1 MIYTIYIS
9 TYSVPAY
16 AAIHSIVIKSHV
28 IKRKLLFVAYHCTI
42 TTRKGPEL
50 YNKLLSAFQ
59 EAGIPKGAYKIR
71 IDPPLDHP
79 KGSNDN
85 HGAAPHVKYSMPP
98 ISPSERGCRKA
109 AGESSSQSN
118 DSNPEGVTRP

>member
-16 AAIHSIVIKSHV
+16 AAIHSIVIKSHI

-71 IDPPLDHP
+71 IEPPLDPP
-79 KGSNDN
+79 KGTNDK
-85 HGAAPHVKYSMPP
+85 HGTAPRVKYSMPP
-98 ISPSERGCRKA
+98 TSPSERGCPTG
-109 AGESSSQSN
+109 GE
-118 DSNPEGVTRP
+118 VTPNC

>member
-1 MIYTIYIS
+1 MIYTIFLS
-9 TYSVPAY
+9 TFSVPAY

-28 IKRKLLFVAYHCTI
+28 IKRELLFVAYHCTI
-42 TTRKGPEL
+42 TTRKSPEL

-71 IDPPLDHP
+71 IEPPLDPP

-85 HGAAPHVKYSMPP
+85 HGTAPRVKYSMPST
-98 ISPSERGCRKA
+98 SPLNRP
-109 AGESSSQSN
+109 QSN

>member
-1 MIYTIYIS
+1 MIYTIFLS
-9 TYSVPAY
+9 TFSMPAY

-28 IKRKLLFVAYHCTI
+28 IKRKLLFVAFHCTI

-50 YNKLLSAFQ
+50 YNKLLSAFL

-71 IDPPLDHP
+71 IEPPLDPP
-79 KGSNDN
+79 KGSNDK
-85 HGAAPHVKYSMPP
+85 HRTAPRVKYSRP
-98 ISPSERGCRKA
+98 
-109 AGESSSQSN
+109 QSN

>member
-50 YNKLLSAFQ
+50 YSKLLSAFQ
-59 EAGIPKGAYKIR
+59 EAGITKGAYKIR
-71 IDPPLDHP
+71 IEPPLDPP
-79 KGSNDN
+79 KVNNDK
-85 HGAAPHVKYSMPP
+85 HGTAPRVKYSRP
-98 ISPSERGCRKA
+98 
-109 AGESSSQSN
+109 QSN